1 MIQSIEEVERE
12 QKDAERKSQGK
23 GDQRRESKKIE
34 EEEKGLKEREE
45 GKEKGKCEA
54 KSVPRK

>member
-1 MIQSIEEVERE
+1 MR
-12 QKDAERKSQGK
+12 ERKSQGK
-23 GDQRRESKKIE
+23 GDQRRGSKKVE